1 MSDDIKRQNED
12 EELDNVSGGVT
23 THPLPH
29 DPIRPPGPP
38 THPGGG
44 VATPP
49 IKIDRPSNPVG

>member
-1 MSDDIKRQNED
+1 MSDDIKKNED
-12 EELDNVSGGVT
+12 EELDYVSGGVT

-38 THPGGG
+38 THPGR

-49 IKIDRPSNPVG
+49 IEIDRPSNPVG